1 MITKSDKY
9 WDASDVA
16 NLYTKFVN
24 DTNFWTK
31 YLSWNKWTPISIGK
45 FYKANPAE
53 FDFKKVSK
61 KNGILD
67 IDKLSKWS
75 IALSKKY
82 FKFVKS
88 VYPKKYTLEEE
99 QKIEFWFQGAVGE
112 YFFIEIM
119 PKNNILLEKGVGNP
133 SKLVTLTNVTPYD
146 RTGKNDYG
154 IDFIAVNQDNI
165 PVTGQIKFWSS
176 HSDKMIGWEN
186 VFGKLVAESQGGKER
201 ITDPDE
207 NNNLFVMWLGDELN
221 NVSISLQKQ
230 ENYSQLSVIGRHT
243 ITKSVGNNKSFVNIW
258 NQKWANLK

>member
-1 MITKSDKY
+1 MITKLTKY
-9 WDASDVA
+9 WDANDVA
-16 NLYTKFVN
+16 NLYTTFVK

-45 FYKANPAE
+45 FYKAYQAE
-53 FDFKKVSK
+53 FDFKKVSN
-61 KNGILD
+61 KNGFLD

-75 IALSKKY
+75 IDTSKKY
-82 FKFVKS
+82 FNFVKS
-88 VYPKKYTLEEE
+88 VYPNNYTTEER

-146 RTGKNDYG
+146 RTGKDDYG

-186 VFGKLVAESQGGKER
+186 VFGKLVAESQGGEER

-230 ENYSQLSVIGRHT
+230 ENYAQLSVIGRHT
-243 ITKSVGNNKSFVNIW
+243 ITKSVGNNKSIEHIW
-258 NQKWANLK
+258 KQKWENLK

>member
-1 MITKSDKY
+1 MYTKPVNY

-16 NLYTKFVN
+16 NLYAKFVN

-31 YLSWNKWTPISIGK
+31 YLSWNKWTQISIGK

-53 FDFKKVSK
+53 FDFKKVSN

-88 VYPKKYTLEEE
+88 VYPKKYTPEEE
-99 QKIEFWFQGAVGE
+99 QNIEFWFQGAVGE

-133 SKLVTLTNVTPYD
+133 SKLVTLTNVTPYVI
-146 RTGKNDYG
+146 TGKDDDG
-154 IDFIAVNQDNI
+154 IDFIAVNQNNI

-186 VFGKLVAESQGGKER
+186 VFAKLLAESQCDEER
-201 ITDPDE
+201 ITDPSE

-221 NVSISLQKQ
+221 NISIPLQKHK
-230 ENYSQLSVIGRHT
+230 NYYQLSVIGRHT

-258 NQKWANLK
+258 NQSWAKLK